1 MLLGIVIVSGLL
13 LGVCIAK
20 SVLLKYIKHRTATDS
35 QTTFELDDLEIVSLL
50 SKSEEAMSERK
61 SKPLQL
67 DHTFEEQTIRCSK
80 CGFTNPASAT
90 VCRDC
95 NSLLRGNEFF
105 SVSSRKMYSFVCF

>member
-1 MLLGIVIVSGLL
+1 M
-13 LGVCIAK
+13 
-20 SVLLKYIKHRTATDS
+20 KYRIATDS
-35 QTTFELDDLEIVSLL
+35 QRVFELDDSEIVSLL
-50 SKSEEAMSERK
+50 SKSEEMMSERK

-67 DHTFEEQTIRCSK
+67 DHSFEEPTIRCSK
-80 CGFTNPASAT
+80 CGFTNPISAT